1 MAARKRAEMNI
12 NKELRKAVDMNP
24 TRNTRNLTVENLCNM
39 IDNGTLTIPLY
50 QRDISWTK
58 QKCVELLN
66 YELLGKSPISAIS
79 VNVINNTDCSFAV
92 PQVSFID
99 RGVLSN
105 LVRGQFSVVDGQ
117 QRLTTNYKAF
127 CNSDDLHDIVLDL
140 GSGKFV
146 ITTETIRN
154 NQVPV
159 GVLMNKDSGKLIAY
173 VQSKRGMDNDVMAF
187 LLLARTKILSY
198 AYTVNMAEDL
208 SEDEQI
214 TWFEVLNNA
223 GSRVSII
230 QMRFAKMKAHGLD
243 IYTQYTNVYRN
254 KMQEFGYEFFSPQ
267 KTTVSYPI
275 AALNPAYEILCSG
288 AIHQNN
294 FAPMPSDTKE
304 SQLCNLRIEKLRD
317 CINLTLKTLEKVLYF
332 IADNNLKQPD
342 RVDYINYLIG
352 YFIFNPEPMT
362 EQQKKKVIEWYNTV
376 KFTNKSNTDRRNIYT
391 DLLNII

>member
-1 MAARKRAEMNI
+1 MNI
-12 NKELRKAVDMNP
+12 NKDLKAAVNMNP

-39 IDNGTLTIPLY
+39 IDGGTLTIPLY
-50 QRDISWTK
+50 QRDVSWTK

-79 VNVINNTDCSFAV
+79 VNVINNTDSDFAV

-99 RGVLSN
+99 REVMPN
-105 LVRGQFSVVDGQ
+105 MVRGQFSVVDGQ

-127 CNSDDLHDIVLDL
+127 CNNDDLRDIVLDL

-146 ITTETIRN
+146 ITTENIRG

-159 GVLMNKDSGKLIAY
+159 GILMNRDSGKLISY

-187 LLLARTKILSY
+187 LLLTRTKILSY

-243 IYTQYTNVYRN
+243 IYTQYTNIYRN

-288 AIHQNN
+288 TAHQNN

-304 SQLCNLRIEKLRD
+304 NQLCNLDTEKLRD
-317 CINLTLKTLEKVLYF
+317 CINLTLETLEKVLHF
-332 IADNNLKQPD
+332 IADNDLKQPD

-352 YFIFNPEPMT
+352 YFIFNPSSMME
-362 EQQKKKVIEWYNTV
+362 EQKTKIITWYNTV
-376 KFTNKSNTDRRNIYT
+376 NFTNKSNTERRNIYT
-391 DLLNII
+391 ELLNL

>member
-1 MAARKRAEMNI
+1 MNI
-12 NKELRKAVDMNP
+12 NKDLKAAVNMNP

-39 IDNGTLTIPLY
+39 IDGGTLTIPLY
-50 QRDISWTK
+50 QRDVSWTK

-79 VNVINNTDCSFAV
+79 VNVINNTDSDFAV

-99 RGVLSN
+99 REVMPN
-105 LVRGQFSVVDGQ
+105 MVRGQFSVVDGQ

-127 CNSDDLHDIVLDL
+127 CNNDDLRDIVLDL

-146 ITTETIRN
+146 ITTENIRG

-159 GVLMNKDSGKLIAY
+159 GILMNRDSGKLISY

-230 QMRFAKMKAHGLD
+230 QMRFSKLKAHGID
-243 IYTQYTNVYRN
+243 IYKQYTNLYRTRVY
-254 KMQEFGYEFFSPQ
+254 EAGYEDFFTPQ
-267 KTTVSYPI
+267 KTNVSYPV
-275 AALNPAYEILCSG
+275 AALNPAYEVITQKPHSG
-288 AIHQNN
+288 NY
-294 FAPMPSDTKE
+294 APIPSDTKE
-304 SQLCNLRIEKLRD
+304 NQLCNLSPEQLTQCFSMTLAALDRTLDFINENTPTQLPRI
-317 CINLTLKTLEKVLYF
+317 
-332 IADNNLKQPD
+332 
-342 RVDYINYLIG
+342 DYINYLLG
-352 YFIFNPEPMT
+352 YFIFHNEVLT
-362 EQQKKKVIEWYNTV
+362 EDNKEKLLQWMDNVD
-376 KFTNKSNTDRRNIYT
+376 FTNKSNSERRDIFT
-391 DLLNII
+391 ALIT

>member
-1 MAARKRAEMNI
+1 MAALTWRRFMNI
-12 NKELRKAVDMNP
+12 NKDLKAAVNMNP

-39 IDNGTLTIPLY
+39 IDGGTLTIPLY
-50 QRDISWTK
+50 QRDVSWTK

-66 YELLGKSPISAIS
+66 YELLWKSPISAIS
-79 VNVINNTDCSFAV
+79 VNVINNTDSDFAV

-99 RGVLSN
+99 REVMPN
-105 LVRGQFSVVDGQ
+105 MVRGQFSVVDGQ

-127 CNSDDLHDIVLDL
+127 CNNDDLRDIVLDL

-146 ITTETIRN
+146 ITTENIRG

-159 GVLMNKDSGKLIAY
+159 GILMNRDSGKLISY

-243 IYTQYTNVYRN
+243 IYTQYTNIYRN

-288 AIHQNN
+288 TTHQNN

-304 SQLCNLRIEKLRD
+304 NQLCNLDTEKLRD
-317 CINLTLKTLEKVLYF
+317 CINLTLETLEKVLHF
-332 IADNNLKQPD
+332 IADNDLKQPD

-352 YFIFNPEPMT
+352 
-362 EQQKKKVIEWYNTV
+362 
-376 KFTNKSNTDRRNIYT
+376 
-391 DLLNII
+391 

>member
-1 MAARKRAEMNI
+1 MNI
-12 NKELRKAVDMNP
+12 NKELKAAVNMNP

-50 QRDISWTK
+50 QRDVSWTK
-58 QKCVELLN
+58 QKNVELLN

-79 VNVINNTDCSFAV
+79 VNIINNIQSNYAV

-99 RGVLSN
+99 REVMPN
-105 LVRGQFSVVDGQ
+105 MVRGQFSVVDGQ
-117 QRLTTNYKAF
+117 QRLTTNYKAY
-127 CNSDDLHDIVLDL
+127 CNDDNMRDIVLDL
-140 GSGKFV
+140 GAGKFV
-146 ITTETIRN
+146 ITTENIRN

-159 GVLMNKDSGKLIAY
+159 GILMNKDSGELINY

-198 AYTVNMAEDL
+198 AYTINMAEDL

-243 IYTQYTNVYRN
+243 IYTQYTNIYRS
-254 KMQEFGYEFFSPQ
+254 KLQEFGYDFFSPQ

-275 AALNPAYEILCSG
+275 AALNPAYEVICSG

-294 FAPMPSDTKE
+294 FSPMPSDTKE
-304 SQLCNLRIEKLRD
+304 NQLCNLHIEKLQE
-317 CINLTLKTLEKVLYF
+317 CINLTLKTLEKVLDF
-332 IADNNLKQPD
+332 IQDNDLKKPD
-342 RVDYINYLIG
+342 RIDYINYLIG
-352 YFIFNPEPMT
+352 YFIFNAESMT
-362 EQQKKKVIEWYNTV
+362 IERKEKLIAWYNTV
-376 KFTNKSNTDRRNIYT
+376 NFTNKSNTERRNIYT
-391 DLLNII
+391 ELLNNI